1 MKKTVWILN
10 HYATAMYF
18 DKGGRHY
25 SLAKYLLSKGYKPI
39 ILCSNIRHNSTD
51 EIEIEK
57 GVAVKRVVDHIPFIF
72 VKTCKYGNSKKK
84 RLISMFQYYFDVLR
98 IADALPR
105 PDVIIGSSV
114 HPLACIAA
122 NQLSKRFHCKSICEI
137 RDLWPESIAAYGI
150 LNRKNPL
157 MRLLY
162 QGEKWI
168 YKKADEIVMTW
179 PGGYDY
185 IKHQKWDKQIPES
198 KVTHISNGVD
208 IKKFWENAKTYTLED
223 KDLKRKDR
231 VKFVYT
237 GSIRAVNN
245 LKILVDAAE
254 LLQKGGENR
263 ILILIWGDGD
273 EREKLEKLVQ
283 GRGLQNIVFKGNV
296 PKSYIPSILSQAD
309 ISILHN
315 TSTELDIYGQSQNKF
330 FEYLAAGHPILMTYT
345 VGHSVVEEK
354 QCGIEIEKQSPE
366 EIAKAMEL
374 LSKLSKEEYQDY
386 CIRAQNAVKEYDFA
400 ALGDKLIQVIENTR

>member
-18 DKGGRHY
+18 DRGGRHY

-39 ILCSNIRHNSTD
+39 IVCSNIRHNSTD

-57 GVAVKRVVDHIPFIF
+57 GVAVKRMVDNVPFVF

-98 IADALPR
+98 IANALPK

-114 HPLACIAA
+114 HPLACIVA
-122 NQLSKRFHCKSICEI
+122 NQLSKKFHCKSICEI

-150 LNRKNPL
+150 LDRKNPL
-157 MRLLY
+157 MKLLY

-168 YKKADEIVMTW
+168 YKRANEIVMTW

-185 IKHQKWDKQIPES
+185 IKHQKWDKEIPEC

-208 IKKFWENAKTYTLED
+208 IKKFWENANTYILED
-223 KDLKRKDR
+223 NDLKRKEV

-254 LLQKGGENR
+254 ILQKKGDSKA
-263 ILILIWGDGD
+263 LILIWGDGD

-283 GRGLQNIVFKGNV
+283 RKGLKNIVFKGSV
-296 PKSYIPSILSQAD
+296 HKSYIPSILSQAD
-309 ISILHN
+309 VSILHN

-345 VGHSVVEEK
+345 VGHSVVKEK
-354 QCGIEIEKQSPE
+354 RCGVEIEKQSPE

-374 LSKLSKEEYQDY
+374 FSKLSEEEYRDY
-386 CIRAQNAVKEYDFA
+386 CIRAQNAVKDFDFI
-400 ALGDKLIQVIENTR
+400 ALGDKLVQVIEQ